1 MEPWA
6 VRKVRKAMRF
16 AYNFV
21 MPDEMLVAYDT
32 IEEFYL
38 DHPEL
43 FEEEEIPV
51 RKRKSWRGMNIRW
64 E

>member
-6 VRKVRKAMRF
+6 VRKVRKMMRF

-21 MPDEMLVAYDT
+21 MPDEMLAAYDT

-38 DHPEL
+38 DNPHL

-51 RKRKSWRGMNIRW
+51 QKRKSSGFNIKWR
-64 E
+64 